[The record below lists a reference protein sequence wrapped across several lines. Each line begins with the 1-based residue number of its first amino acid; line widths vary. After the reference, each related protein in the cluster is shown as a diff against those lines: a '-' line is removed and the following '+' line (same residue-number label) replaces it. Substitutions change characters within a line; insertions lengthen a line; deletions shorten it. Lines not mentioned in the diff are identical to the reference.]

1 LKANGV
7 RAAPVSQRD
16 YNLWGLTSP
25 LPSDQPSGFAHHRDE
40 VGKIPSMRK
49 SKNPLSSPEDIE
61 FAFYEALQQADIDR
75 LMACW
80 ADEEDIV
87 CVHPGGPRLIGPAAI
102 RAAFEAVFANG
113 GVKAQLEKVRRLDAG
128 STSVHSVIERV
139 EVMGNDGPQTAWV
152 VATNVY
158 VKSLHG
164 WRLIAHHASP
174 GTRDEPVDVVT
185 EPKVLH

>member
-1 LKANGV
+1 
-7 RAAPVSQRD
+7 
-16 YNLWGLTSP
+16 
-25 LPSDQPSGFAHHRDE
+25 
-40 VGKIPSMRK
+40 MRK
-49 SKNPLSSPEDIE
+49 SKSPLSSPVDIE
-61 FAFYEALQQADIDR
+61 LAFYEALQQADIER

-87 CVHPGGPRLIGPAAI
+87 CVHPGGPRLVGQAAV

-113 GVKAQLEKVRRLDAG
+113 GVKAHAEKVRRMDAG

-158 VKSLHG
+158 VKTIQG
-164 WRLIAHHASP
+164 WRLVAHHASP
-174 GTRDEPVDVVT
+174 GTRTEPVDVT
-185 EPKVLH
+185 AEPPVLH